1 MIVFYNIPSIVLMM
15 VIEKIWQK
23 LWDVIFLMST
33 HQELQDEHATYVH
46 VVAGGYLQKVND
58 RCL

>member
-1 MIVFYNIPSIVLMM
+1 MM

-46 VVAGGYLQKVND
+46 VVAGGYLQK
-58 RCL
+58 